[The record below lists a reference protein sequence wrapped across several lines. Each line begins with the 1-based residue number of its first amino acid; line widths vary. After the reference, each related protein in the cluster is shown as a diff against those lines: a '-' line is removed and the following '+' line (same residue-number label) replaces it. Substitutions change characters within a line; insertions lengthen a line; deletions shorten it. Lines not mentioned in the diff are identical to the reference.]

1 MTSVQDV
8 KLTITAK
15 TDITAESLAKIKLVL
30 PKNVKVKT
38 PLAVESK
45 KAVVTVTIAKAGT
58 YNLKVASNFNE
69 QSIKVTATG
78 TVARA

>member
-45 KAVVTVTIAKAGT
+45 KVVVTVTIAKAGT
-58 YNLKVASNFNE
+58 YNLKVVSNFNE
-69 QSIKVTATG
+69 QSIKVTATK
-78 TVARA
+78 A